1 MGAIHRLMQTIVMT
15 GDGDSDAVHSAQL
28 RHYPGKKDSPLMM
41 DEKSFE
47 RRGEMGR
54 KERPH
59 VNRKDQS
66 CGMGPGHRFAGLVCV
81 NWGHLGFKKKNCP

>member
-1 MGAIHRLMQTIVMT
+1 MT
-15 GDGDSDAVHSAQL
+15 GDGDSDAAHSAQL
-28 RHYPGKKDSPLMM
+28 RHYPGKKDAPLMM

-59 VNRKDQS
+59 VNRKDQT
-66 CGMGPGHRFAGLVCV
+66 CGMGPGHRWTAGLGAVSTGATWV
-81 NWGHLGFKKKNCP
+81 SRKKTAHKIL